1 MLLALRVAA
10 RFQRRQAD
18 QPAGARQH
26 AKHLT
31 KPINTPRGIAP
42 KIVKDNGDLMM
53 DGLRPNR
60 RDIQPKDVFNLTP
73 NLAGVLNLVETGKDL
88 QKAIDSKVPRDKG
101 YDTVYNLSQFLIRT
115 EGGGDSD
122 PAGKK

>member
-1 MLLALRVAA
+1 MLALRVAA
-10 RFQRRQAD
+10 RFQRRLAD

-26 AKHLT
+26 AKSLT
-31 KPINTPRGIAP
+31 KPINAPRGIAP
-42 KIVKDNGDLMM
+42 KIVRENGEAMVDEA
-53 DGLRPNR
+53 RPNR

-73 NLAGVLNLVETGKDL
+73 NLAGVLNLVETGEDL
-88 QKAIDSKVPRDKG
+88 QTAIDRKVPRDKG

-115 EGGGDSD
+115 EGGGNSG